1 MNEIEKMN
9 KAMGT
14 PETSTA
20 PPPDKGWLASAPL
33 FFVVTLIVSF
43 AASILAAALFIGF
56 ATYDSMYAIFDTY
69 IDASIFGFLVWVAG
83 MLTGRKLYKKI
94 NN

>member
-9 KAMGT
+9 KAMVA

-20 PPPDKGWLASAPL
+20 PPDRGWLTSAPL
-33 FFVVTLIVSF
+33 FFVVTLIASF
-43 AASILAAALFIGF
+43 ATSILAAALFIGF

-69 IDASIFGFLVWVAG
+69 IDASILGFLVWVAG
-83 MLTGRKLYKKI
+83 MLTGRKLYKKL